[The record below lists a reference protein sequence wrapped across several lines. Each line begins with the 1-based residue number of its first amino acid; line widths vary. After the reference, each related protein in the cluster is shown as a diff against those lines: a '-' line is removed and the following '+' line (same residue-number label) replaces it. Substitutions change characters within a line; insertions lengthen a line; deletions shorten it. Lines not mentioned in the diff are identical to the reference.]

1 MSALYVIGWLVAV
14 IAPLALAMLLRG
26 MDAWTNAAAS
36 VWVIVLIVLGPAGD
50 IALYLWW
57 ALGAIGLVAWGVRD
71 GRGERV
77 NFGAAIFAATVI
89 AFYFSQ
95 VMDKLGRSASLVGLG
110 LLFLAG
116 GWALERV
123 RRRLVV
129 QARGAA

>member
-1 MSALYVIGWLVAV
+1 MLVALRPALGSDALY
-14 IAPLALAMLLRG
+14 P
-26 MDAWTNAAAS
+26 
-36 VWVIVLIVLGPAGD
+36 
-50 IALYLWW
+50 WW

-77 NFGAAIFAATVI
+77 NLGAAIFAATII

-123 RRRLVV
+123 RRRLVL

>member
-1 MSALYVIGWLVAV
+1 
-14 IAPLALAMLLRG
+14 
-26 MDAWTNAAAS
+26 
-36 VWVIVLIVLGPAGD
+36 
-50 IALYLWW
+50 LWW
-57 ALGAIGLVAWGVRD
+57 ALGAVGLVAWGVRE